1 MDEHIQE
8 VIQLFD
14 GTRATFLE
22 SIKSV
27 VDEMQNS
34 TTDWETFETNVC
46 YATLGHDVE
55 ISFVE
60 KCIGRK
66 LTIMEKHILLELI
79 NAKN

>member
-22 SIKSV
+22 SIKSI

-34 TTDWETFETNVC
+34 ITDWETFETNVC
-46 YATLGHDVE
+46 YATLDHDAE

-66 LTIMEKHILLELI
+66 LTIMEKHILLKVI
-79 NAKN
+79 NTKN